1 MAGSIP
7 IACPRCGHVFTTP
20 FEHASLEHVRV
31 AVATCPACGHLPSSG
46 ELRTAL
52 ASAIESAA
60 DSSSD
65 DEAEAPTLCRTERA
79 DG

>member
-20 FEHASLEHVRV
+20 FEHASRLHVRV
-31 AVATCPACGHLPSSG
+31 AAATCPACGHVPSSA
-46 ELRTAL
+46 ELRSAL
-52 ASAIESAA
+52 AGAIESVAN
-60 DSSSD
+60 DSSD
-65 DEAEAPTLCRTERA
+65 DEAEAPTLCKIDRV